1 MEDAGMDSSP
11 IPLTQAR
18 WRLPGDSGFSL
29 GDGMPGQVISGASI
43 IFQISA
49 IRISISDVGRVGFD

>member
-29 GDGMPGQVISGASI
+29 GDGKISGASI

>member
-29 GDGMPGQVISGASI
+29 GDGCRARISGASI